1 MSIAEYKYITS
12 ETLYSKFRNIK
23 NFNSVFIVYPEE
35 VYVALHKKCIFCTIF
50 IVQITSDA
58 NLQIRI

>member
-1 MSIAEYKYITS
+1 MSLAEYKYITN

-35 VYVALHKKCIFCTIF
+35 VCM
-50 IVQITSDA
+50 
-58 NLQIRI
+58 